1 MSIFTVACPACETTF
16 PVDPDRVPPSGVRAR
31 CSVCGGIFPVV
42 RPAPFRETPPDDDD
56 AAGPSLSTA
65 DRVGDAAFPGAG
77 PDSDLGPE
85 PWSGVPEDV
94 AGDAPV
100 DAAAPETPG
109 DVPEWAD
116 TALYDEP
123 PAAVEPPVAEP
134 PEVGLSPAEPEAPS
148 IEVEPEAPSIEVE
161 AEAPSIDVG
170 AEAPSVEVEDEAP
183 SVEEEGEPVGSPD
196 VELTVDL
203 DVDADPADGLEVDA
217 APDVASEAEP
227 GLEDEW
233 DLEGG
238 WPDESSTAEVEV
250 EPEVDDGSAI
260 DVGFEAAPEVELER
274 DAEPETETE
283 AEADLQ
289 DELGAGLAAESRSQ
303 AEPPATTEGTPEV
316 EPDAEADDWAW
327 LDELPV
333 GEPDENVAPDVA
345 QEDAQEVAQVE
356 DEVLEDEV
364 VASSPDVSEASPP
377 DTAASPTDVE
387 AEPAA
392 LPQAFQ
398 FGQRDPHDKARRLA
412 RVLVSDI
419 ITYNPERYL
428 RALENDTLKEDLD
441 EEIRKSWTEYVE
453 QVGSE
458 IARETTYWKEALND
472 LLARGRQVF

>member
-31 CSVCGGIFPVV
+31 CSVCGGIFPVM
-42 RPAPFRETPPDDDD
+42 RPAPFHETPPDAGA

-100 DAAAPETPG
+100 DAAAPEVSG

-123 PAAVEPPVAEP
+123 DAAVEPPVAEAP
-134 PEVGLSPAEPEAPS
+134 LSPAETET
-148 IEVEPEAPSIEVE
+148 
-161 AEAPSIDVG
+161 PSIDAE
-170 AEAPSVEVEDEAP
+170 AEAPSVEVEEEAP
-183 SVEEEGEPVGSPD
+183 SSEEEGEAVGSHD
-196 VELTVDL
+196 VDLTVELDI
-203 DVDADPADGLEVDA
+203 DADPADGLKVRA
-217 APDVASEAEP
+217 APDVESEAEP
-227 GLEDEW
+227 GLEEEW

-260 DVGFEAAPEVELER
+260 DVGFEAAPDTELEQ
-274 DAEPETETE
+274 DAEPEAAAD
-283 AEADLQ
+283 AELQ
-289 DELGAGLAAESRSQ
+289 DDLSAGLAAESRSK
-303 AEPPATTEGTPEV
+303 AEPPLTAEGTPEV
-316 EPDAEADDWAW
+316 EPDAEGDDWAW

-333 GEPDENVAPDVA
+333 EGPDEDVA
-345 QEDAQEVAQVE
+345 QDVASVAPEVAQEGPPEVAQDVAQV
-356 DEVLEDEV
+356 DEVVDDEVVDDEV
-364 VASSPDVSEASPP
+364 VAPSPDVSEASLP
-377 DTAASPTDVE
+377 DTAASSTDVE